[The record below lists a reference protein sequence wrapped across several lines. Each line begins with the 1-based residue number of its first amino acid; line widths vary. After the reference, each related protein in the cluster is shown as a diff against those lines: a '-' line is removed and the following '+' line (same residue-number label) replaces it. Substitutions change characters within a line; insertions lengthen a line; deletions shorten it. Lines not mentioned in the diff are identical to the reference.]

1 MLQWCSRVL
10 WFVADPGD
18 VSVAVRSQAAAARYK
33 LRSCPGAET
42 ARAAHPVDGEEHA
55 VNLLCYIKKG
65 HLQTWQKLR
74 LTDLEQPCLS
84 YL

>member
-1 MLQWCSRVL
+1 ML

-33 LRSCPGAET
+33 PRSCPGAET

-65 HLQTWQKLR
+65 KTTFLFCLLESSKLCV
-74 LTDLEQPCLS
+74 LPLS
-84 YL
+84 AS